1 MTPVSRAVAVRSAT
15 QPDLPA
21 IRAIYNEGIADR
33 VATLDEE
40 PKSASDIAA
49 WWSDHGGRHG
59 VVVAERDAAVV
70 GWCSL
75 NRYSQRCAYDG
86 VADLS
91 VYVARAERGTGVG
104 FALLGAIER
113 LARENGFDKI
123 VLLTFTFNANG
134 QALYRKAGYRE
145 VGIFRNHGRLDGRF
159 VDVTAMEKLLA
170 G

>member
-1 MTPVSRAVAVRSAT
+1 MTPVSRAVAVRSAADA
-15 QPDLPA
+15 DLA
-21 IRAIYNEGIADR
+21 SIRAIYNEGIADR

-40 PKSASDIAA
+40 PKSDEDIAA
-49 WWSDHGGRHG
+49 WWSAHDGRYA
-59 VVVAERDAAVV
+59 VVVAERDGAVV

-104 FALLGAIER
+104 SALLGSIER
-113 LARENGFDKI
+113 AARENGFDKI

-145 VGIFRNHGRLDGRF
+145 VGTFRNHGRLDGRF
-159 VDVTAMEKLLA
+159 VDVMAMEKIV
-170 G
+170 